1 MASSLSNFADNLAEG
16 IHKIKCKIRN
26 TYLHEYRNTKDN
38 LVEYICLFYNESCQ
52 KVWWNVKKD
61 ICQYKQIC

>member
-38 LVEYICLFYNESCQ
+38 LVEYKCLYYNEIYQ
-52 KVWWNVKKD
+52 KV
-61 ICQYKQIC
+61 